1 VKIVRLFIFAY
12 ILAVLGSN
20 VFLAVQYSF
29 WVACVTVYCSTMLVV
44 AVIAFV
50 GGSRPS
56 WKSNSKVVNNQP
68 DEIIA
73 DGQAVSD
80 NLKAA

>member
-1 VKIVRLFIFAY
+1 MRSFVIVY
-12 ILAVLGSN
+12 TLAVLGAS
-20 VFLAVQYSF
+20 VFLTVQYSF
-29 WVACVTVYCSTMLVV
+29 WVACVIMYSSTMLVV

-56 WKSNSKVVNNQP
+56 WKSNSKVLNDEP

-73 DGQAVSD
+73 EGQAVSD
-80 NLKAA
+80 DFKAA